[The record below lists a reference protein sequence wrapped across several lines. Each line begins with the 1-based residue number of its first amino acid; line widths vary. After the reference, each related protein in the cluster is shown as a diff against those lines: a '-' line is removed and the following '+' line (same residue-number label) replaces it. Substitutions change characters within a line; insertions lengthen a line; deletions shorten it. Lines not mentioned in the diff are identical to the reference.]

1 MNRKKTELQV
11 LNISYSSSQGGGAYA
26 LVLGEVGGSR
36 QMPVIIGAAEAQ
48 VILLEIRGIVSPRPL
63 THELFASVLE
73 ALCTRLLRIL
83 IYKAEKGL
91 FYSYLYLQAAD
102 GSLVRVD
109 ARTSDAVA
117 LAMRMGCPI
126 LTYDDILEA
135 ECIRMDEGEAP
146 EKREEQTLEEMQ
158 KELDK
163 AIEQEEYEK
172 AAALR
177 DLINKMKD
185 SNTQD

>member
-1 MNRKKTELQV
+1 MQV
-11 LNISYSSSQGGGAYA
+11 LNVSYSSSQGGGAYA
-26 LVLGEVGGSR
+26 LVLGETGGQR

-73 ALCTRLLRIL
+73 ALGARLLRVL
-83 IYKAEKGL
+83 IYRVENGL
-91 FYSYLYLQAAD
+91 FYSYLYLQSAENI
-102 GSLVRVD
+102 LRID

-117 LAMRMGCPI
+117 LAMRMHSPI
-126 LTYDDILEA
+126 LVYEDILEA
-135 ECIRMDEGEAP
+135 ECIRMDET
-146 EKREEQTLEEMQ
+146 EETDQTDDTSDEQPSLEEMM
-158 KELDK
+158 KELNE

-177 DLINKMKD
+177 DRIKQLKESKD
-185 SNTQD
+185 SD